1 MAIGGIVLISIVVI
15 VALVTLFL
23 IIKGEQMVDNKN
35 RKAIDKFVS
44 TEQGKILKRQLKAI
58 EKPNYSHTLILLF
71 SALNVYGII
80 HIAETGFKGN
90 AFFMTYTS
98 FSTGVHVLVFVIML
112 LLASE
117 VFWDYRKS
125 PRYKLPP
132 LYEFMT
138 DKEAQFLFWT
148 VGKEDAYESDFLR
161 RKTFFP
167 QHLVQMF
174 RDWGSLREHALLYD
188 KLKKTIREPE
198 HLSLEQRQR
207 QHDMTAE
214 LWAKSKAFA
223 PFYED
228 LFKATDGTPLDKK
241 ATEPKQESEESIPLT
256 QEQLAEEIHRLGNC
270 VPVTGEVETATT
282 GETILLELKK
292 VTESESVNT
301 DMKKEATDLMAFIEA
316 HLHVEKA
323 EREREILH
331 MDARTVI
338 EASRIFY
345 GITEQEVE
353 RKRTK

>member
-1 MAIGGIVLISIVVI
+1 MAMGGIALISIVVI

-23 IIKGEQMVDNKN
+23 IIKGEEMVDNKN
-35 RKAIDKFVS
+35 RKAIDKFVA
-44 TEQGKILKRQLKAI
+44 TEQSKILKRQLKAI

-71 SALNVYGII
+71 SALNVYGLVY
-80 HIAETGFKGN
+80 IAETDVKGN
-90 AFFMTYTS
+90 AFFMTYTV
-98 FSTGVHVLVFVIML
+98 FSTGVHVLVFAIML
-112 LLASE
+112 LIASE
-117 VFWDYRKS
+117 VFWDYRKI

-188 KLKKTIREPE
+188 KLKKTIRDPE
-198 HLSLEQRQR
+198 YLSLEQRQR

-214 LWAKSKAFA
+214 LWEKSKAFA
-223 PFYED
+223 PFYAD

-241 ATEPKQESEESIPLT
+241 ATEPKKESEESIPLT
-256 QEQLAEEIHRLGNC
+256 QEELAEEIHRLGTSDS
-270 VPVTGEVETATT
+270 VFGEVKPVKT
-282 GETILLELKK
+282 GNAILKELQK
-292 VTESESVNT
+292 VSESEGVGT
-301 DMKKEATDLMAFIEA
+301 DIKKEAMDLMAFIET
-316 HLHVEKA
+316 HLQVEKA
-323 EREREILH
+323 EREREMLH

-338 EASRIFY
+338 QASRIFY
-345 GITEQEVE
+345 GITEEEVE
-353 RKRTK
+353 RK